1 MRDALVRDRCLFET
15 ATGQAGYFTAV
26 QARACD
32 YSWALLSHH
41 AARGRFVRV
50 RRGLY
55 RLRDYPSSP
64 REEVMAAWLAA
75 GPGAVVSHESALDLL
90 GLTDVIPD
98 RINLTVARSTRG
110 RRPPRALAIHT
121 AEHPPDADEVVIR
134 DGMRVTGAARTI
146 ADMAR
151 TGLPPDQLSTAI
163 RQAIARGLTTRDQLL
178 SAAHKQGTRVSQL
191 IRSLLDRTGE

>member
-1 MRDALVRDRCLFET
+1 MRDASARDRCLFET
-15 ATGQAGYFTAV
+15 ATGQAGYFTAG

-41 AARGRFVRV
+41 AARGRFIRV

-110 RRPPRALAIHT
+110 RRPPRALVIHT
-121 AEHPPDADEVVIR
+121 AEQPPDGGEVVIR

-151 TGLPPDQLSTAI
+151 TGLAPDQLSTAV

-178 SAAHKQGTRVSQL
+178 SAAYKQGTRASQL

>member
-1 MRDALVRDRCLFET
+1 MRDDNPNQRCLFET
-15 ATGQAGYFTAV
+15 ATGQAGYFTAA
-26 QARACD
+26 QARACG

-41 AARGRFVRV
+41 AANGRFVRV

-75 GPGAVVSHESALDLL
+75 GSGAVVSHESALDLL

-98 RINLTVARSTRG
+98 QIHLTVPRSTRG

-121 AEHPPDADEVVIR
+121 SERPPDGAEVVIR

-146 ADMAR
+146 TDMAR
-151 TGLPPDQLSTAI
+151 AGLAPDQLSIAVN
-163 RQAIARGLTTRDQLL
+163 QALVRGLTTRDQIL
-178 SAAHKQGTRVSQL
+178 SAAHNQGARVLQSVG
-191 IRSLLDRTGE
+191 RLLDRSAN